1 MLCLFKKVV
10 ITWWH
15 TVAFGLPVISLYAT
29 LALHHSQLKSTLY
42 PLDCAAL
49 NLVIRTENSWLY
61 FLLGHIFN
69 IFLCAVAAAAVIFF
83 LSSIHLETKDLLI
96 RYFSVMASC
105 VMPDSLSWITSALSL
120 TECCSILSAP
130 LWLLFL
136 LVTSSDKI

>member
-10 ITWWH
+10 ITCWR

-29 LALHHSQLKSTLY
+29 LALHHSQLKSTLN
-42 PLDCAAL
+42 PLDRAAL
-49 NLVIRTENSWLY
+49 
-61 FLLGHIFN
+61 N

-96 RYFSVMASC
+96 RYFSAMASY

-120 TECCSILSAP
+120 TECCSLLSVP
-130 LWLLFL
+130 LRLLFL
-136 LVTSSDKI
+136 LVTSSDKIKNNTGTCI

>member
-10 ITWWH
+10 ITCWR

-42 PLDCAAL
+42 PLDRAAL

-61 FLLGHIFN
+61 FLLGRIFN

-83 LSSIHLETKDLLI
+83 LSFIHLETKDLLI
-96 RYFSVMASC
+96 RYFSAMATC
-105 VMPDSLSWITSALSL
+105 VMPDSLSWITSALSIRRL
-120 TECCSILSAP
+120 ATVFLALECI
-130 LWLLFL
+130 F
-136 LVTSSDKI
+136 